1 MMILLN
7 LAAIYPHYTGHD
19 SA

>member
-7 LAAIYPHYTGHD
+7 LKESKWTRQIW
-19 SA
+19 